1 LILSSSS
8 KPSTPVWL
16 RLWSACHPVKWTS
29 LKDRDRSLL
38 QGLVQ
43 GEAPTPADSGITKK
57 LVRKEILEKQGDRYY
72 FQVPLIQKYVE
83 YLVEEEI

>member
-1 LILSSSS
+1 M
-8 KPSTPVWL
+8 
-16 RLWSACHPVKWTS
+16 
-29 LKDRDRSLL
+29 L

-43 GEAPTPADSGITKK
+43 SEASTPADSGITKR
-57 LVRKEILEKQGDRYY
+57 LVRKEILEKQGDRYD